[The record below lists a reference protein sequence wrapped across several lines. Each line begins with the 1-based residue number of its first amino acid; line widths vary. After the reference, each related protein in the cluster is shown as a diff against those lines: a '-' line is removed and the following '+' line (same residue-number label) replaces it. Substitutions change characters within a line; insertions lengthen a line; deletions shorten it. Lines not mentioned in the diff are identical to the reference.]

1 MEKPVRDLC
10 SCSLRDDDDSS
21 WQKQSHVSVVR
32 SANFAGGLDVS
43 DEGKKNQ
50 RHSWVFV
57 IIIVAFH
64 LPRDSKHELGGAL
77 EIVSFNSLIVE
88 MRTLQPF

>member
-21 WQKQSHVSVVR
+21 WQKQDRKSHVSVVR

-50 RHSWVFV
+50 RHSWVFG
-57 IIIVAFH
+57 H
-64 LPRDSKHELGGAL
+64 YYSCLPFAQGLKA
-77 EIVSFNSLIVE
+77 
-88 MRTLQPF
+88 